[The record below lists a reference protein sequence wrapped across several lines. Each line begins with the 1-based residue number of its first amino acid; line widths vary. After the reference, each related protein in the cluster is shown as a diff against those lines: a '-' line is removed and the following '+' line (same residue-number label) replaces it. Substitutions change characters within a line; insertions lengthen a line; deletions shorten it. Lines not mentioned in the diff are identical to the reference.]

1 MGVWRRHARTADET
15 AFRSGSPG
23 VAAAEG
29 TGSIGEAMTYSSGNS
44 GYQSAQPTS
53 GSSGPSFAKSGDQEG
68 KLPRYLSLAVVALG
82 LLAYFL
88 SYGPVINVNSDA
100 GPPPGPGH
108 HGAGI
113 AFAALLAGLLAAVG
127 LLPKARNYLPIVAV
141 ISVLGA
147 LMLTARA
154 ATLSDNV
161 SAGWALWAI
170 LGLTVV
176 QAIAAVA
183 ALLLHAGVV
192 TAPAPR
198 PKYDRYNQYGQYG
211 QYGGGYYGQPGQSP
225 YGQHGGPQQSPQQSG
240 YGPSYGGGGY
250 PQGPSTGGFGAAGQQ
265 HGSQQGSHSGQHQ
278 GSPQG
283 GQGEH
288 GTSTPPTGFPSYNSP
303 QSYGSGAETQAT
315 STGGAG
321 EHSAS
326 GGQQSHG
333 GQQSQSPS
341 SPSGPTPS

>member
-1 MGVWRRHARTADET
+1 
-15 AFRSGSPG
+15 
-23 VAAAEG
+23 
-29 TGSIGEAMTYSSGNS
+29 MTYSSGNS
-44 GYQSAQPTS
+44 GYQSAQPSS

-68 KLPRYLSLAVVALG
+68 KLPRYLTIAVVVLG

-113 AFAALLAGLLAAVG
+113 AMAALLAGLLAAVG
-127 LLPKARNYLPIVAV
+127 LLPKVRNYLPIVAV

-147 LMLTARA
+147 LLLIARA

-170 LGLTVV
+170 VGLTVV

-183 ALLLHAGVV
+183 ALLLDAGVI
-192 TAPAPR
+192 TPPAPR

-225 YGQHGGPQQSPQQSG
+225 YGQQGGPQQSG

-250 PQGPSTGGFGAAGQQ
+250 PQGPSTGGFSAAGQQ

-278 GSPQG
+278 SSGQG
-283 GQGEH
+283 GQSEH
-288 GTSTPPTGFPSYNSP
+288 GTSTPPTGFPSYNNP
-303 QSYGSGAETQAT
+303 QSYGSGAETQAAN
-315 STGGAG
+315 TGNAT
-321 EHSAS
+321 EHSGS

-333 GQQSQSPS
+333 GQQPPS